1 MDQFVLTCCSTAD
14 MTDEY
19 FAKRHIPYVCF
30 HFTLD
35 GVEYPDDLGK
45 SVPFDQFYK
54 RISEGAAPT
63 TSQVNETQFSEFF
76 EPFLKEGKDILH
88 ISLSTGLSG
97 AYNSACLAANAL
109 LEKYPERAIRVVD
122 SLGASSG
129 YGLLMDTAADLRDQ
143 GKTLDETA
151 DWVESH
157 KLNLHH
163 WFFSTDL
170 TSYLRGGR
178 ITKTSFLFG
187 SLLNICPLLNM
198 NHLGQLIPRTKY
210 QGKKRVCKEIVERMK
225 QHADDGLAYSGKCF
239 ICNSACYEDARYV
252 ADLVE
257 ATFPN
262 LNGKVLINSVGT
274 VIGAHTGPGT
284 VALFFFGDK
293 RVD

>member
-45 SVPFDQFYK
+45 SVPVDQFYK